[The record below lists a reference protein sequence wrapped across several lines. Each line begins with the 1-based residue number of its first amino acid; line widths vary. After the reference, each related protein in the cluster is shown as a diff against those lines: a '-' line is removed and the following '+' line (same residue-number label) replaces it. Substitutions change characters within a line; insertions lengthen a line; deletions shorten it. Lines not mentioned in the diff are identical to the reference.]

1 MQNAPILPNF
11 PDGCPLLALLTAGF
25 LLGLRHA
32 LEPDH
37 LAVVSALA
45 ARRDAARDFMR
56 HGLVWAAGHASTLL
70 LLAAGALALGGQLP
84 AGIDRAFHVIVA
96 LLLLA
101 LGLATLRGALQSARA
116 SANPAAHRHF
126 GAHAHD
132 APSPARLRTLLIGVV
147 QGLAGSGAL
156 VLLALDTTGQ
166 PTFALGYVALFGLG
180 SMVGM
185 ALVALLLSVPLAR
198 ATRQITGFN
207 RWLSVGAAALMIVV
221 AVGTLRAL

>member
-1 MQNAPILPNF
+1 M
-11 PDGCPLLALLTAGF
+11 LALLTAGF

-70 LLAAGALALGGQLP
+70 VLAAAAVALGGQLP
-84 AGIDRAFHVIVA
+84 AGIDRAFHVVVA

-101 LGLATLRGALQSARA
+101 LGLATLRGALQSHRH
-116 SANPAAHRHF
+116 AAAQAAAPHRHF
-126 GAHAHD
+126 GLRTQASHGHD
-132 APSPARLRTLLIGVV
+132 EAAPARLRTLLIGVV

-156 VLLALDTTGQ
+156 VLLALDTTGR

-198 ATRQITGFN
+198 ATQQITGFN
-207 RWLSVGAAALMIVV
+207 RWLSIGAAALMIAV
-221 AVGTLRAL
+221 ALGTLRAL